1 MEKSFFTKVIL
12 IATCLSLVAGCI
24 VERRP
29 RPVVVAPPPVV
40 APSAEAVVEQPP
52 SEPPPA
58 QVEIVPESP
67 GPAYIWVK
75 GRYELRA
82 DNWMWVCG
90 RWMIAPR
97 PHAVWIAGHW
107 EHHPHG
113 FVWIGGH
120 WR

>member
-1 MEKSFFTKVIL
+1 MEKPFFTKVIL
-12 IATCLSLVAGCI
+12 IAACLPLIAGCI

-29 RPVVVAPPPVV
+29 RAVVVAPAPVV
-40 APSAEAVVEQPP
+40 APSAEVAVEQPP

-67 GPAYIWVK
+67 GPVYVWVK
-75 GRYELRA
+75 GRYEWR
-82 DNWMWVCG
+82 DGNWLWMSG

-97 PHAVWIAGHW
+97 PHAIWIAGHW
-107 EHHPHG
+107 EHRPHG

>member
-1 MEKSFFTKVIL
+1 MEKSFFTKGIL
-12 IATCLSLVAGCI
+12 IAACLPLIAGCI
-24 VERRP
+24 VERQP
-29 RPVVVAPPPVV
+29 RAVVVAPP
-40 APSAEAVVEQPP
+40 AEVVVEQPP
-52 SEPPPA
+52 SGPPPS
-58 QVEIVPESP
+58 QIEIVPESP

-75 GRYELRA
+75 GRYEWRA
-82 DNWMWVCG
+82 QDWVWVPG

-107 EHHPHG
+107 ESRPHG